1 MAKENTKKS
10 LNNKQ
15 NTERFKNKNIDNL
28 KVKSPKILNN
38 KFKSNDI
45 KLNKDAIK
53 KKNFRKKIKSNI
65 IANNIK
71 KSENINNT
79 IENKINNFNISVKN
93 QDNNINEVILTT
105 ERVLYN
111 KDEFKNSNINSIGS
125 NIKIDKKSSINLKD
139 KFINN
144 KDDNNLQVKILDKKE
159 NKNLQ
164 NKVLSKKE
172 SNNLKNKNISKNIKS
187 NVNDNTTKNKKLYKN
202 NQNKL
207 YKDKN
212 YKEQAKNILEDI
224 NIFTDEKLNELE
236 QEENKPKDDNIKI
249 SKNKKYQ
256 RLKSKEDKNIDGIN
270 IKNLDIDLKNAN
282 LEEKQIKYRFKQQK
296 IYKRLKKKNTIKIE
310 VEKTPIYNEENNS
323 YDDIKKKLVIKRQKE
338 IRYDKN
344 LPTRLKNS
352 TIDLARYKIRQKF
365 KENEEDNSS
374 VKASNK
380 IGFFVERQVVNRLRS
395 SNERRILKYQKLD
408 RKIEKLEYKK
418 SLNNLKKEYKNDK
431 TTYKKAYKNLRQQKK
446 LNRKMQRKAL
456 KKANI
461 IKIKNFLS
469 ITKITTNIINALLSF
484 KAIIISIVVALF
496 LGLIGF
502 IIAIIILLT
511 STGGGVGN
519 IYEIQKAELYY
530 RELEAKA
537 EFYDNK
543 YIDHDP
549 IHLASFLTCL
559 FGEFVFDESIQ
570 TFLDELMQRQY
581 DGKSLDQLVSD
592 SLTKEQYEIWQQL
605 NVTKLNL
612 IKYGS
617 PFQVEYE
624 SRITSYIGYRVNP
637 TSSTPELQLHK
648 GLDIGMAGGTPI
660 LAISDGTVTRA
671 NFSSSYGNIVEIR
684 HEDGYLSKYAHQQ
697 RLNVVKGQKVKKGD
711 VIGFVGTTGDSTGNH
726 LHLELYDENGEFMN
740 PIFVIERGGN
750 TENE

>member
-1 MAKENTKKS
+1 MAKENAKKS
-10 LNNKQ
+10 LSNRKNIEILNNK
-15 NTERFKNKNIDNL
+15 NTKNIKL
-28 KVKSPKILNN
+28 KSPKIENGR
-38 KFKSNDI
+38 FKNSNI
-45 KLNKDAIK
+45 KLDKKTIK
-53 KKNFRKKIKSNI
+53 KKNFKRQLK
-65 IANNIK
+65 ANTVVNSK
-71 KSENINNT
+71 ENIENT
-79 IENKINNFNISVKN
+79 VNILIEKNKNEHKINNI
-93 QDNNINEVILTT
+93 INSTLTN
-105 ERVLYN
+105 N
-111 KDEFKNSNINSIGS
+111 KDEFKNSNINTLGS
-125 NIKIDKKSSINLKD
+125 SNNIKNNKKSSINLKTEVIS
-139 KFINN
+139 K
-144 KDDNNLQVKILDKKE
+144 KSDNNLQ
-159 NKNLQ
+159 NKSTN
-164 NKVLSKKE
+164 
-172 SNNLKNKNISKNIKS
+172 
-187 NVNDNTTKNKKLYKN
+187 NTTKNKKLYKN
-202 NQNKL
+202 KQNKI
-207 YKDKN
+207 
-212 YKEQAKNILEDI
+212 YKEKNSKEQVKNTLEDI
-224 NIFTDEKLNELE
+224 NIFTNEKLNELE
-236 QEENKPKDDNIKI
+236 QEKNKPNDNNVKI

-270 IKNLDIDLKNAN
+270 VENLNIDLKNASI
-282 LEEKQIKYRFKQQK
+282 EQKQIKYRFKQQK
-296 IYKRLKKKNTIKIE
+296 IYNRLKKKDTIKVGIE
-310 VEKTPIYNEENNS
+310 RTPIYNEEKDS
-323 YDDIKKKLVIKRQKE
+323 YDYIKKKLVVKKQKE
-338 IRYDKN
+338 VRYDKSV
-344 LPTRLKNS
+344 PTRLKNY
-352 TIDLARYKIRQKF
+352 TVDLARYKIRQKF
-365 KENEEDNSS
+365 RENEEDNSS

-380 IGFFVERQVVNRLRS
+380 IGFFIERQVVNRLRS
-395 SNERRILKYQKLD
+395 KNERRFLKYQRLD
-408 RKIEKLEYKK
+408 KKVENLEHKK
-418 SLNNLKKEYKNDK
+418 TLNNLKKEYKNDK

-446 LNRKMQRKAL
+446 LNRKMQRKAF
-456 KKANI
+456 KKANL
-461 IKIKNFLS
+461 IKAKNFLAL
-469 ITKITTNIINALLSF
+469 TKIGTNIINALLSF
-484 KAIIISIVVALF
+484 KAIIISIVVGLF

-502 IIAIIILLT
+502 IIAIIILFT
-511 STGGGVGN
+511 SVGGGIGN

-570 TFLDELMQRQY
+570 SFLDELMQRQY

-592 SLTKEQYEIWQQL
+592 SLTKEQYEMWQQL
-605 NVTKLNL
+605 NATKLNL

-617 PFQVEYE
+617 PFQEEYE

-697 RLNVVKGQKVKKGD
+697 KLNVVKGQKVKKGD

>member
-1 MAKENTKKS
+1 MAKENAKKS
-10 LNNKQ
+10 LNNRK
-15 NTERFKNKNIDNL
+15 NIEILNNKNTKNIKL
-28 KVKSPKILNN
+28 KSPKIENGR
-38 KFKSNDI
+38 FKNSNI
-45 KLNKDAIK
+45 KLDKKTIK
-53 KKNFRKKIKSNI
+53 KKNFKRQLK
-65 IANNIK
+65 ANTVVNSK
-71 KSENINNT
+71 ENIENT
-79 IENKINNFNISVKN
+79 VNILIEKNKNEHKINNI
-93 QDNNINEVILTT
+93 INSTLTN
-105 ERVLYN
+105 N
-111 KDEFKNSNINSIGS
+111 KDEFKNSNINTLGS
-125 NIKIDKKSSINLKD
+125 SNNIKNNKKSSINLKTEVIS
-139 KFINN
+139 K
-144 KDDNNLQVKILDKKE
+144 KSDNNLQ
-159 NKNLQ
+159 NKSTN
-164 NKVLSKKE
+164 
-172 SNNLKNKNISKNIKS
+172 
-187 NVNDNTTKNKKLYKN
+187 NTTKNKKLYKN
-202 NQNKL
+202 KQNKI
-207 YKDKN
+207 
-212 YKEQAKNILEDI
+212 YKEKNSKEQVKNTLEDI
-224 NIFTDEKLNELE
+224 NIFTNEKLNELE
-236 QEENKPKDDNIKI
+236 QEKNKPNDNNVKI

-270 IKNLDIDLKNAN
+270 VENLNIDLKNASI
-282 LEEKQIKYRFKQQK
+282 EQKQIKYRFKQQK
-296 IYKRLKKKNTIKIE
+296 IYNRLKKKDTIKVGIE
-310 VEKTPIYNEENNS
+310 RTPIYNEEKDS
-323 YDDIKKKLVIKRQKE
+323 YDYIKKKLVVKKQKE
-338 IRYDKN
+338 VRYDKSV
-344 LPTRLKNS
+344 PTRLKNY
-352 TIDLARYKIRQKF
+352 TVDLARYKIRQKF
-365 KENEEDNSS
+365 RENEEDNSS

-380 IGFFVERQVVNRLRS
+380 IGFFIERQVVNRLRS
-395 SNERRILKYQKLD
+395 KNERRFLKYQRLD
-408 RKIEKLEYKK
+408 KKVENLEHKK
-418 SLNNLKKEYKNDK
+418 TLNNLKKEYKNDK

-446 LNRKMQRKAL
+446 LNRKMQRKAF
-456 KKANI
+456 KKANL
-461 IKIKNFLS
+461 IKAKNFLAL
-469 ITKITTNIINALLSF
+469 TKIGTNIINALLSF
-484 KAIIISIVVALF
+484 KAIIISIVVGLF

-502 IIAIIILLT
+502 IIAIIILFT
-511 STGGGVGN
+511 SVGGGIGN

-570 TFLDELMQRQY
+570 SFLDELMQRQY

-592 SLTKEQYEIWQQL
+592 SLTKEQYEMWQQL
-605 NVTKLNL
+605 NATKLNL

-617 PFQVEYE
+617 PFQEEYE

-648 GLDIGMAGGTPI
+648 GLDIGIAGGTPI

-697 RLNVVKGQKVKKGD
+697 KLNVVKGQKVKKGD

>member
-1 MAKENTKKS
+1 MAKENAKKS
-10 LNNKQ
+10 LNNRK
-15 NTERFKNKNIDNL
+15 NIEILNNKNTKNIKL
-28 KVKSPKILNN
+28 KSPKIENGR
-38 KFKSNDI
+38 FKNSNI
-45 KLNKDAIK
+45 KLDKKTIK
-53 KKNFRKKIKSNI
+53 KKNFKRQLK
-65 IANNIK
+65 ANTVVNSK
-71 KSENINNT
+71 ENIENT
-79 IENKINNFNISVKN
+79 VNILIEKNKNEHKINNI
-93 QDNNINEVILTT
+93 INSTLTN
-105 ERVLYN
+105 N
-111 KDEFKNSNINSIGS
+111 KDEFKNSNINTLGS
-125 NIKIDKKSSINLKD
+125 SNNIKNNKKSSINLKTEVIS
-139 KFINN
+139 K
-144 KDDNNLQVKILDKKE
+144 KSDNNLQ
-159 NKNLQ
+159 NKSTN
-164 NKVLSKKE
+164 
-172 SNNLKNKNISKNIKS
+172 
-187 NVNDNTTKNKKLYKN
+187 NTTKNKKLYKN
-202 NQNKL
+202 KQNKI
-207 YKDKN
+207 
-212 YKEQAKNILEDI
+212 YKEKNSKEQVKNTLEDI
-224 NIFTDEKLNELE
+224 NIFTNEKLNELE
-236 QEENKPKDDNIKI
+236 QEKNKPNDNNVKI

-270 IKNLDIDLKNAN
+270 VENLNIDLKNASI
-282 LEEKQIKYRFKQQK
+282 EQKQIKYRFKQQK
-296 IYKRLKKKNTIKIE
+296 IYNRLKKKDTIKVGIE
-310 VEKTPIYNEENNS
+310 RTPIYNEEKDS
-323 YDDIKKKLVIKRQKE
+323 YDYIKKKLVVKKQKE
-338 IRYDKN
+338 VRYDKSV
-344 LPTRLKNS
+344 PTRLKNY
-352 TIDLARYKIRQKF
+352 TVDLARYKIRQKF
-365 KENEEDNSS
+365 RENEEDNSS

-380 IGFFVERQVVNRLRS
+380 IGFFIERQVVNRLRS
-395 SNERRILKYQKLD
+395 KNERRFLKYQRLD
-408 RKIEKLEYKK
+408 KKVENLEHKK
-418 SLNNLKKEYKNDK
+418 TLNNLKKEYKNDK

-446 LNRKMQRKAL
+446 LNRKMQRKAF
-456 KKANI
+456 KKANL
-461 IKIKNFLS
+461 IKAKNFLAL
-469 ITKITTNIINALLSF
+469 TKIGTNIINALLSF
-484 KAIIISIVVALF
+484 KAIIISIVVGLF

-502 IIAIIILLT
+502 IIAIIILFT
-511 STGGGVGN
+511 SVGGGIGN

-570 TFLDELMQRQY
+570 SFLDELMQRQY

-592 SLTKEQYEIWQQL
+592 SLTKEQYEMWQQL
-605 NVTKLNL
+605 NATKLNL

-617 PFQVEYE
+617 PFQEEYE

-697 RLNVVKGQKVKKGD
+697 KLNVVKGQKVKKGD

>member
-1 MAKENTKKS
+1 MAKENAKKS
-10 LNNKQ
+10 LNN
-15 NTERFKNKNIDNL
+15 RKNIE
-28 KVKSPKILNN
+28 ILNN
-38 KFKSNDI
+38 KNTKNI
-45 KLNKDAIK
+45 KLRSPKIENGRFKNSNIKLDKNTIK
-53 KKNFRKKIKSNI
+53 KKNFKRQLKANIVANSKK
-65 IANNIK
+65 
-71 KSENINNT
+71 T
-79 IENKINNFNISVKN
+79 IENTVNIPIEKNKNEPIIKNTIIN
-93 QDNNINEVILTT
+93 
-105 ERVLYN
+105 N
-111 KDEFKNSNINSIGS
+111 KDEFKNSNINTLGS
-125 NIKIDKKSSINLKD
+125 PNNIKNNKKSSINLKNQVIS
-139 KFINN
+139 K
-144 KDDNNLQVKILDKKE
+144 KSDNNLQ
-159 NKNLQ
+159 NKLTN
-164 NKVLSKKE
+164 
-172 SNNLKNKNISKNIKS
+172 
-187 NVNDNTTKNKKLYKN
+187 NTTKNKKLYKN
-202 NQNKL
+202 KQNKI
-207 YKDKN
+207 
-212 YKEQAKNILEDI
+212 YKEKNSKEQVKNTLEDI
-224 NIFTDEKLNELE
+224 NIFTNEKLDELE
-236 QEENKPKDDNIKI
+236 KEENKPNDNIKI

-270 IKNLDIDLKNAN
+270 TENLNIDLKNASI
-282 LEEKQIKYRFKQQK
+282 EQKQIKYRFKQQK
-296 IYKRLKKKNTIKIE
+296 IYNRLKKKDSIKVGIE
-310 VEKTPIYNEENNS
+310 RTPIYNEEKDS
-323 YDDIKKKLVIKRQKE
+323 YDDIKKKLVVKKQKE
-338 IRYDKN
+338 IRYDKSV
-344 LPTRLKNS
+344 PTRLKNY
-352 TIDLARYKIRQKF
+352 TVDLARYKIKQKF
-365 KENEEDNSS
+365 RENEEDNSS

-380 IGFFVERQVVNRLRS
+380 IGFFIERQVVNKLRS
-395 SNERRILKYQKLD
+395 GNERRLLKYQKLD
-408 RKIEKLEYKK
+408 KKVENLEYKK
-418 SLNNLKKEYKNDK
+418 TLNNLKKEYKNDK
-431 TTYKKAYKNLRQQKK
+431 TTYKKAYKNLRQQKR
-446 LNRKMQRKAL
+446 LNRKMQRKTF

-461 IKIKNFLS
+461 IKAKNFLAL
-469 ITKITTNIINALLSF
+469 TKISTNIINALLSF
-484 KAIIISIVVALF
+484 KAIIISIVAGLF

-502 IIAIIILLT
+502 IVAIVILLT
-511 STGGGVGN
+511 SMGGGVGN

-559 FGEFVFDESIQ
+559 FGEFVFDENIQ
-570 TFLDELMQRQY
+570 SFLDELMQRQY

-592 SLTKEQYEIWQQL
+592 SLTKEQYEMWQQL
-605 NVTKLNL
+605 NATKLNL

-624 SRITSYIGYRVNP
+624 SRITSYIGYRINP

-671 NFSSSYGNIVEIR
+671 NYSSSFGNIVEIR